1 MSTTGTLIEYTKEEL
16 EGALK
21 GKRDVVFNYND
32 ILAELN
38 RRFESEHN
46 EAIIEQTRRMTKY
59 TFWMTL
65 STILSTVIAV
75 IALLIAV
82 FK

>member
-1 MSTTGTLIEYTKEEL
+1 MNTSRTLIEYTKEEL
-16 EGALK
+16 EETLK
-21 GKRDVVFNYND
+21 NKQNIQFNYND
-32 ILAELN
+32 ILGELN
-38 RRFESEHN
+38 RRFEMEHN
-46 EAIIEQTRRMTKY
+46 EALLEQTRRVTRY

-65 STILSTVIAV
+65 STVASTVIAV